1 MSRTASL
8 AQVLR
13 GPGGVFWRTFFLLA
27 LLIGLSLAAWF
38 QSFRIIERTPRAQ
51 QIAQTMI
58 SVMNVTRSAL
68 IYSDPARR
76 HDLLFDLASNESI
89 RIYPLEATDNILP
102 IDDTPSMQ
110 LIQQYL
116 QQSLGPNT
124 KMAQSVNGQD
134 GVWVS
139 FAIDD
144 DAYWLVFERDRVEA
158 VPRLQWL
165 GWGLMGLALSLVG
178 AIVISSLVNSPL
190 KRLTAAAV
198 SVGRGE
204 NPAPLP
210 ESGPREI
217 REANAS
223 FNGMVADLRRIESDR
238 ALLLAGISHD
248 LRTPLT
254 RLRLESEMSGSDEAT
269 RAAMNS
275 DIDQMDAIIGQ
286 FLDYARPHD
295 RKDGF
300 ERINLGEL
308 VMQTIRELPPHPEL
322 KIATDIQAAGSIP
335 AHAIE
340 IKRLLQNLLENARRY
355 GKTPGKNETEV
366 TVRVYPMEGRTD
378 TIVLEVSD
386 HGTGVPE
393 KEIERLKRPFT
404 RLDRARSQA
413 NGAGLGLAIV
423 ERIAQRHRARFTMEN
438 GVQGGLISRIYF
450 GGSTMKFQS

>member
-1 MSRTASL
+1 MSSTASL
-8 AQVLR
+8 AQALR
-13 GPGGVFWRTFFLLA
+13 GPGGLFWRTFFLLA
-27 LLIGLSLAAWF
+27 LLISLSLAAWF

-51 QIAQTMI
+51 QIAQTII

-89 RIYPLEATDNILP
+89 RIYPLEPTDNILP

-116 QQSLGPNT
+116 QQHLGPDT

-139 FAIDD
+139 FVIED

-165 GWGLMGLALSLVG
+165 GWGLMGVALSLVG
-178 AIVISSLVNSPL
+178 AIVISGLVNSPL

-198 SVGRGE
+198 SVGRGQ
-204 NPAPLP
+204 NPEPLP
-210 ESGPREI
+210 ESGPREV

-223 FNGMVADLRRIESDR
+223 FNSMVADLRRIESDR

-269 RAAMNS
+269 RLAMNS

-295 RKDGF
+295 GKDGF

-308 VMQTIRELPPHPEL
+308 VSQTIRELPPNPEL
-322 KIATDIQAAGSIP
+322 KIETNIQPTGTIP
-335 AHAIE
+335 AHPIE
-340 IKRLLQNLLENARRY
+340 IRRLLQNLLENARRY
-355 GKTPGKNETEV
+355 GRTPAKNETELMIL
-366 TVRVYPMEGRTD
+366 VYPLDGRTD
-378 TIVLEVSD
+378 TVVLEVTD
-386 HGTGVPE
+386 RGPGIPE

-404 RLDRARSQA
+404 RLDQARSQA

-423 ERIAQRHRARFTMEN
+423 ERIAQRHKARFTMEN
-438 GVQGGLISRIYF
+438 AAQGGLISRVYF
-450 GGSTMKFQS
+450 GGSAMLQS